1 MFPVKVETRI
11 LLNCPHCSFSSR
23 YDTGFLED
31 AIHDH
36 KEISCVACG
45 GHFLLSVVV
54 VDKAVQQNAHQTGGE
69 SAAKVGFLTL
79 EEDAAIK
86 ADNTP
91 AQPLVA

>member
-36 KEISCVACG
+36 KEISCTACG
-45 GHFLLSVVV
+45 GHFLLSVVAV
-54 VDKAVQQNAHQTGGE
+54 EKAAQQSVHPTKSRWVLFLDKL
-69 SAAKVGFLTL
+69 SAAFRG
-79 EEDAAIK
+79 
-86 ADNTP
+86 
-91 AQPLVA
+91 

>member
-11 LLNCPHCSFSSR
+11 LLNCPHCRFSSR

-45 GHFLLSVVV
+45 GHFLLSVVAV
-54 VDKAVQQNAHQTGGE
+54 EKAVQQNAHQTGGGLCAE
-69 SAAKVGFLTL
+69 CGSPSWAHG
-79 EEDAAIK
+79 AIGH
-86 ADNTP
+86 AFIP
-91 AQPLVA
+91 PHPQVA